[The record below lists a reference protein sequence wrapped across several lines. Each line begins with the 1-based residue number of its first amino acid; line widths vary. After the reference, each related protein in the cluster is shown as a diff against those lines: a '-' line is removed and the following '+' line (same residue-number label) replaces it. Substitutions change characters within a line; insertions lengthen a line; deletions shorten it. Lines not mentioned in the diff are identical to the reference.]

1 MNDVNTHTAHKA
13 LSARYKKFSAKIVLF
28 NMLLLAGIFVM
39 VIVSVN
45 AGSAHLSVPE
55 ILKALVHRGAEE
67 AQVIIWKIRLP
78 RILAAIIAGAGLSAA
93 GCIMQNNLR
102 NPLASPSTLGITSA
116 AAFGAN
122 VAIIVLGAGSI
133 QSSTADTVYITNPY
147 IVTLSAF
154 ICAIGAAIIVIA
166 LAKIKGFRADVIVL
180 AGVSV
185 SSLFGAGITF
195 LQFFSHDQKIA
206 SAVFWTFGNLARIAW
221 KEMWLLG
228 TVTAVSLVYFML
240 KSWDYNAFNV
250 GEDSAA
256 GLGVNVKAVRFGGML
271 FSSVVTATAVSFLGI
286 ISFVGLIGPQI
297 TRMLI
302 GNDHRYLIPGS
313 ALMGALILLCADTVA
328 RTIIA
333 PVILP
338 VGVITS
344 FLGAP
349 LFLYI
354 LLREDKYS
362 GGKE

>member
-55 ILKALVHRGAEE
+55 ILKALLHRGAEE

-154 ICAIGAAIIVIA
+154 ICAIGAALIVIS

-221 KEMWLLG
+221 KEMWLL
-228 TVTAVSLVYFML
+228 
-240 KSWDYNAFNV
+240 

>member
-45 AGSAHLSVPE
+45 AGSAYLSVPE
-55 ILKALVHRGAEE
+55 ILKALLHRGAEE

-154 ICAIGAAIIVIA
+154 ICAIGAALIVIS

-256 GLGVNVKAVRFGGML
+256 GLGVNVEAVRFGGML

-302 GNDHRYLIPGS
+302 GNDHRHLIPGS